1 MGSADR
7 AAELRALADKL
18 DATAGHEDEAEAA
31 KEAYREALDSGD
43 AERIAEAKAR
53 HREAAQTLTEARAE
67 TRQDVIVGSSEP
79 GSATVRVGAVNV
91 GVPSTPASPV
101 QEG

>member
-18 DATAGHEDEAEAA
+18 DVTAEHETEAETA
-31 KEAYREALDSGD
+31 KAAYREALDSGD
-43 AERIAEAKAR
+43 EERIAEAKAR
-53 HREAAQTLTEARAE
+53 HREAAQSLTEVRSE

-91 GVPSTPASPV
+91 GVPTT

>member
-1 MGSADR
+1 MNSADR

-18 DATAGHEDEAEAA
+18 DATAGHEDESRTA

-43 AERIAEAKAR
+43 ADRIAEAKAR
-53 HREAAQTLTEARAE
+53 HHEASKTLAGARSE
-67 TRQDVIVGSSEP
+67 TRDDVIVGSSEP
-79 GSATVRVGAVNV
+79 GSATVRVNTVHV
-91 GVPSTPASPV
+91 GSPTP